1 MVEGTEDVDAVEE
14 VDKAEGLVEEV
25 NGAII
30 WEEELEET
38 ADVDDVVEASA
49 NKWTVSAAFVQARY
63 E

>member
-30 WEEELEET
+30 
-38 ADVDDVVEASA
+38 
-49 NKWTVSAAFVQARY
+49 
-63 E
+63 